1 MLVRVPIA
9 TTGCGGAAAGHRAY
23 RIYGVYGAFHD
34 LTHNHLLWGAL
45 NAHQALVTARRA
57 SARTSGEA
65 SYRRPGLPAA
75 AATR

>member
-45 NAHQALVTARRA
+45 NAHQALSNREEGFGTNQR
-57 SARTSGEA
+57 
-65 SYRRPGLPAA
+65 
-75 AATR
+75 